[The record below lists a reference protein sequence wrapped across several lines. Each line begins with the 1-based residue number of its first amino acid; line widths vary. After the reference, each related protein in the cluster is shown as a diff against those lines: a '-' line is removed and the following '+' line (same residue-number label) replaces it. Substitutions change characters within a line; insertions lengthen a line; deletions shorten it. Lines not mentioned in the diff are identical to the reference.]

1 MFEFLKKKEIPERS
15 FAAVTSGYLMP
26 LEQVKDEAFASKM
39 LGEGVAIRPDGEY
52 VVAPCRGTISMLY
65 PTLHAFGIR
74 SDEGV
79 DILIHIGIDTVKFK
93 GKGFKALKAQNDTVE
108 PGDKIIRFEQDVSV
122 CFQTVTV
129 YPKKAWRCQPEFGVT
144 ALWPRITEV
153 DKDPVDLPRGK
164 QFI

>member
-15 FAAVTSGYLMP
+15 FVAVTSGYLMP
-26 LEQVKDEAFASKM
+26 LEKVKDEAFASKM

-108 PGDKIIRFEQDVSV
+108 PGDKIIRFDSYMMDQEKMDMTVMMLFPSFEEKLDVK
-122 CFQTVTV
+122 TEGHVT
-129 YPKKAWRCQPEFGVT
+129 
-144 ALWPRITEV
+144 
-153 DKDPVDLPRGK
+153 RGRD
-164 QFI
+164 IVACY

>member
-15 FAAVTSGYLMP
+15 CAAVTSGYLMP
-26 LEQVKDEAFASKM
+26 LEKVKDEAFASKM

-79 DILIHIGIDTVKFK
+79 DILIHIGMIFL
-93 GKGFKALKAQNDTVE
+93 GHLSIGFLYLSLRGALLYAQHL
-108 PGDKIIRFEQDVSV
+108 IIIAFLAHIAPSS
-122 CFQTVTV
+122 
-129 YPKKAWRCQPEFGVT
+129 
-144 ALWPRITEV
+144 
-153 DKDPVDLPRGK
+153 
-164 QFI
+164 